1 MDRKNISLSFYP
13 PITRQALHAF
23 VPGARLQREDAA
35 QLQQRLDAVSG
46 ELHLGP
52 RVVGNLWDIYWKKCG
67 KSKNKYGER

>member
-1 MDRKNISLSFYP
+1 MDRKKISLSPYP
-13 PITRQALHAF
+13 PITRQALYAF

-52 RVVGNLWDIYWKKCG
+52 RVVEEIG
-67 KSKNKYGER
+67 